1 MLKPLPSSWV
11 ERIFLRLQ
19 GVYGREFTNQY
30 SQYVGDVDIGM
41 ENAKRVW
48 AEELAGYTEN
58 PDAIAYALET
68 LPDRAPN
75 AIKFRDACRRAPEK
89 PKVLIENKLTQ
100 EQMAANKQRVAD
112 MIASL
117 KMVKDAN
124 NGR

>member
-1 MLKPLPSSWV
+1 MLKPLQSSWV

-19 GVYGREFTNQY
+19 GVYGREFTNQF

-48 AEELAGYTEN
+48 AEELAGFTEH
-58 PDAIAYALET
+58 PEAIAYALET

-100 EQMAANKQRVAD
+100 EQMAANKQKVAD